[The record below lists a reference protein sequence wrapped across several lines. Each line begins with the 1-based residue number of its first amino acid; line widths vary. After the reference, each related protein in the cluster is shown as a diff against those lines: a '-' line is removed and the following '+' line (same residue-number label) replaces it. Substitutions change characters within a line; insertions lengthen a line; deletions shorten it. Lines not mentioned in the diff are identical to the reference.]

1 MTDGRDDSKVRHY
14 LRLLGNPY
22 AKLQV
27 RDTPDAPPVTEVRS
41 PDAPAPKPF
50 GRARV
55 DIEGRR
61 LLPEPRHGNPY
72 ASLAALDDEDE
83 LGRRLARPPDLA
95 KTSSKADFIAGCR
108 RIFSQYIPQ
117 LEKGHLRDEHRDFIT
132 RNASRSPTLR
142 FKLLQAL
149 RRYDLSDLP
158 GAQPQFNREDDRLTA
173 KKLIDIEQAVATD
186 E

>member
-1 MTDGRDDSKVRHY
+1 MAHDMDDSKIRDY

-27 RDTPDAPPVTEVRS
+27 QDAPDAPPLTEVRS
-41 PDAPAPKPF
+41 PDALAPKPL
-50 GRARV
+50 GLTRTN
-55 DIEGRR
+55 IEGR
-61 LLPEPRHGNPY
+61 LFPEPRHGNPY
-72 ASLAALDDEDE
+72 ASLAALDDADE
-83 LGRRLARPPDLA
+83 PGRELARPPGLA

-117 LEKGHLRDEHRDFIT
+117 LEKGLLRDEHRDFIT
-132 RNASRSPTLR
+132 RNASRSPTIR
-142 FKLLQAL
+142 FKLLEAL

-173 KKLIDIEQAVATD
+173 KKLIEIEQAVATD